1 LNIQHYLHRMPAL
14 ADHPD
19 LPAFALRHGQ
29 ARWVLRQLR
38 FGWHPDEP
46 QLDSW
51 LKYLRREGLP
61 FAQDELGTGTGRD
74 LAYLPVHRLGRAVRI
89 SEDDRLRFLA
99 ARRRA

>member
-1 LNIQHYLHRMPAL
+1 MNIQRYLHCMSFAG
-14 ADHPD
+14 HPD

-38 FGWHPDEP
+38 FGWHPGEP

-61 FAQDELGTGTGRD
+61 FAPR
-74 LAYLPVHRLGRAVRI
+74 
-89 SEDDRLRFLA
+89 
-99 ARRRA
+99 